1 MNPAE
6 EFLSAGDAIA
16 GPEVVVA
23 SPVTPPSP
31 WSEITSMSPAECAS
45 DEYDELAEEPIKGAG
60 AVSCSADSTQGQ
72 DKGASRKGKDGK
84 GFVFPKQKGK
94 GKDKGASCKGKDGK
108 DGKVGAPARKR
119 RGGTRQAEFAALYG
133 RLNDPRWKGK
143 GGAKSSSPTLLR
155 FGA

>member
-6 EFLSAGDAIA
+6 EFLSAVDSIT
-16 GPEVVVA
+16 GPEDVVP

-60 AVSCSADSTQGQ
+60 AASCSADSTQGQ
-72 DKGASRKGKDGK
+72 DKSASRKGKDGK
-84 GFVFPKQKGK
+84 GFVFPKQK